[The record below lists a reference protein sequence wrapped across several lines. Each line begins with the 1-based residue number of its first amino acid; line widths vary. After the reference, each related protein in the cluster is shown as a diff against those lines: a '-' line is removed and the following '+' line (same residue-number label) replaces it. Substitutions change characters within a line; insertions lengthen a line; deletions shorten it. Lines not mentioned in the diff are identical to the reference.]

1 MKRFLK
7 ILRFA
12 ICLGL
17 IYFVISKVDY
27 EPLKAILRDLRLEFC
42 LAIIGVLY
50 VQDFI
55 KALKWHTL
63 LLAKNINL
71 SILRIIQV
79 DFASTFLS
87 LFVPSTIS
95 LDLFRA
101 YGLSK
106 EVASKKQAASSIIV
120 DRALSLFALIVV
132 ANVNVVLFYKTIA
145 VPEVAYTSTLTLVAF
160 VAVVLIINSRFLIRF
175 LSRYEATIRK
185 YKILQKLGKLHES
198 INEYK
203 LHKSK
208 LVKVFL
214 LSVAMQTLR
223 IVVYYLASLAVNAN
237 IPFQYFM
244 IFTPIV
250 MFLVMLPISLAGIGL
265 RESSFVYF
273 FTKVGVL
280 GTIAF
285 AIPALVSLM
294 VVISV
299 LPGGVIVALKGLALK
314 KQPVT
319 VEESSVI
326 A

>member
-1 MKRFLK
+1 M
-7 ILRFA
+7 
-12 ICLGL
+12 
-17 IYFVISKVDY
+17 ISKVDY

-132 ANVNVVLFYKTIA
+132 ANVSVVLFYKTIA
-145 VPEVAYTSTLTLVAF
+145 VPEVAYISTSTLVGF
-160 VAVVLIINSRFLIRF
+160 VAVVLIIDSRFVIRF
-175 LSRYEATIRK
+175 LSRYEATIKR
-185 YKILQKLGKLHES
+185 YKILQKIGELRES

-319 VEESSVI
+319 VEESSVMT
-326 A
+326 

>member
-1 MKRFLK
+1 M
-7 ILRFA
+7 
-12 ICLGL
+12 
-17 IYFVISKVDY
+17 ISKVDY
-27 EPLKAILRDLRLEFC
+27 EPLKAIFRDLRLEFC

-132 ANVNVVLFYKTIA
+132 ANVSVVLFYKTIA
-145 VPEVAYTSTLTLVAF
+145 VPEVAYTSTSTLVGF
-160 VAVVLIINSRFLIRF
+160 VAVVLIIDSRFVIRF
-175 LSRYEATIRK
+175 LSRYEATIKK
-185 YKILQKLGKLHES
+185 YKILQKLGELRES

-326 A
+326 T

>member
-1 MKRFLK
+1 M
-7 ILRFA
+7 
-12 ICLGL
+12 
-17 IYFVISKVDY
+17 ISKVDY

-42 LAIIGVLY
+42 VAIIGVLY

-95 LDLFRA
+95 LDLFRV

-132 ANVNVVLFYKTIA
+132 ANVSVVLFYKTIA
-145 VPEVAYTSTLTLVAF
+145 VPEVAYTSTSTLVGF
-160 VAVVLIINSRFLIRF
+160 VAAVLIINSRFVIRF
-175 LSRYEATIRK
+175 LSRYEATIKK
-185 YKILQKLGKLHES
+185 YKILQKLGELRES

-319 VEESSVI
+319 VEESSVMT
-326 A
+326 

>member
-1 MKRFLK
+1 M
-7 ILRFA
+7 
-12 ICLGL
+12 
-17 IYFVISKVDY
+17 ISKVDY

-132 ANVNVVLFYKTIA
+132 ANVSVVLFYKTIA
-145 VPEVAYTSTLTLVAF
+145 VPEVAYTSTSTLVGF
-160 VAVVLIINSRFLIRF
+160 VAVVLIIDSRFVIRF
-175 LSRYEATIRK
+175 LSRYEATIKK
-185 YKILQKLGKLHES
+185 YKILQKLGELRES

-326 A
+326 T

>member
-17 IYFVISKVDY
+17 IYFVISRVDY

-42 LAIIGVLY
+42 LAIIGALY

-106 EVASKKQAASSIIV
+106 EVASKN
-120 DRALSLFALIVV
+120 RPLPRLLLIVHSV
-132 ANVNVVLFYKTIA
+132 Y
-145 VPEVAYTSTLTLVAF
+145 
-160 VAVVLIINSRFLIRF
+160 
-175 LSRYEATIRK
+175 
-185 YKILQKLGKLHES
+185 
-198 INEYK
+198 
-203 LHKSK
+203 
-208 LVKVFL
+208 L
-214 LSVAMQTLR
+214 L
-223 IVVYYLASLAVNAN
+223 
-237 IPFQYFM
+237 
-244 IFTPIV
+244 
-250 MFLVMLPISLAGIGL
+250 
-265 RESSFVYF
+265 
-273 FTKVGVL
+273 
-280 GTIAF
+280 
-285 AIPALVSLM
+285 
-294 VVISV
+294 
-299 LPGGVIVALKGLALK
+299 
-314 KQPVT
+314 
-319 VEESSVI
+319 
-326 A
+326 